1 MQAHIIST
9 PDSIAPVIEKLN
21 FSRMDEEK
29 EHIIVYNK
37 IKFEVCELDHYHLQT
52 KQIKDN
58 KRLSYPPSLVKL
70 VFLQWSY

>member
-29 EHIIVYNK
+29 EHIIVYNN
-37 IKFEVCELDHYHLQT
+37 IKFDLERSASSIIIIS
-52 KQIKDN
+52 KPN
-58 KRLSYPPSLVKL
+58 R
-70 VFLQWSY
+70 